1 MPLTYYRDALVP
13 LVDVFLSLGIAYNI
27 GGSIA
32 SMSYGVTR
40 TTLDADLIA
49 EIRNEH
55 IAPLV
60 EHLQHDYYIDADMI
74 SDAVRGR
81 SSFNVIHLPT
91 MFKVDVFILKATDYD
106 RQSFL
111 RADLRPLDIEPNS
124 PLFFVESAEDVIL
137 NKLRWYRLGGEVSER
152 QWDDVLGVLR
162 VQSDALDMSYLRRW
176 AGALGISDLLDS
188 VLQKR

>member
-13 LVDVFLSLGIAYNI
+13 LVDAFLSLGIAYNI

-60 EHLQHDYYIDADMI
+60 ERLQHEYYIDADMI
-74 SDAVRGR
+74 SDAVRGH

-111 RADLRPLDIEPNS
+111 RADLRALDIEPDS

-162 VQSDALDMSYLRRW
+162 VQSDALDMNYLRHW

>member
-13 LVDVFLSLGIAYNI
+13 LVDAFLSLGIAYNI

-60 EHLQHDYYIDADMI
+60 ERLQHEYYIDADMI

-162 VQSDALDMSYLRRW
+162 VQSDALDMNYLRHW

>member
-13 LVDVFLSLGIAYNI
+13 LVDAFLSLGIAYNI

-60 EHLQHDYYIDADMI
+60 ERLQHEYYIDADMI

-111 RADLRPLDIEPNS
+111 RADLRPLDIEPDS

-162 VQSDALDMSYLRRW
+162 VQSDALDMNYLRHW

>member
-13 LVDVFLSLGIAYNI
+13 LVDAFLSLGIAYNI

-60 EHLQHDYYIDADMI
+60 ERLQHDYYIDADMI

-111 RADLRPLDIEPNS
+111 RADLRALDIEPDS

-162 VQSDALDMSYLRRW
+162 VQSDALDMNYLRHW